1 MVEKSIADSMGEE
14 SPDSE
19 SSMELNPQE
28 KEQEDESKL
37 EDLLAQVEKCIEML
51 ENSQISLEDSFRFY
65 EEGVRKLKMCNSK
78 VAQIEQKMMVI
89 NGQGELEAF

>member
-1 MVEKSIADSMGEE
+1 MKEKSITDSLDEE
-14 SPDSE
+14 S
-19 SSMELNPQE
+19 
-28 KEQEDESKL
+28 QEDERKL

>member
-1 MVEKSIADSMGEE
+1 MKEKSITDSLDEE
-14 SPDSE
+14 SLDVDSRL
-19 SSMELNPQE
+19 ELNTQE
-28 KEQEDESKL
+28 SEQEDERKL

-89 NGQGELEAF
+89 NGQGELEMK

>member
-1 MVEKSIADSMGEE
+1 MVEKSITDSMGEE